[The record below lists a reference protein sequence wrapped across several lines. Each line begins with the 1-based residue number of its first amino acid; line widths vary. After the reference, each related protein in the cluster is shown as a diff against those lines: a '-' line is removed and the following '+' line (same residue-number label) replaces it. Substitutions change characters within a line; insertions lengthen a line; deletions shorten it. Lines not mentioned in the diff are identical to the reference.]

1 MIERELKKKFELA
14 SKLAEFSALLDEF
27 KRKFLEERTNKTWN
41 RFSIPDMVLGVD
53 ELLVTAVVGEEPN
66 LHCAR
71 SAMKIV
77 PEIFF
82 LGAVKSTTC
91 VFEDLGWSGL
101 FPDYSYQ
108 AVKE

>member
-1 MIERELKKKFELA
+1 MLRNSDKNLLVLKNCGGLA
-14 SKLAEFSALLDEF
+14 GTVVGTPPEALSVRLRLVVEV
-27 KRKFLEERTNKTWN
+27 
-41 RFSIPDMVLGVD
+41 DMVLGVD

>member
-1 MIERELKKKFELA
+1 MLVLRNSDKNLLVLKNCGGLA
-14 SKLAEFSALLDEF
+14 GTVVGTPPEALSVRLRLVVEV
-27 KRKFLEERTNKTWN
+27 
-41 RFSIPDMVLGVD
+41 DMVLGVD